1 MAYALYR
8 SAAASPN
15 FSGTMDFM
23 DNVDFRNVK
32 STAATNAM
40 QQALMADFAMKSSMA
55 KQALNELGATTRD
68 QMLLDYYA
76 ERDDKNREANKKTN
90 KTAALLSLLA
100 GGGGMRLPDF
110 GSKGRDPRDEMIDQ
124 QNFQIANKSRQDSQS
139 LLVPDVMYKEA
150 QKSLNAGRGSSSS
163 GQVTLPGSQVQVQQP
178 AKLESATVAPSPANA
193 AALSTYFQ
201 DMYKKFLGGTK

>member
-32 STAATNAM
+32 STAATTGL
-40 QQALMADFAMKSSMA
+40 QQALMADFAMKSSIA

-100 GGGGMRLPDF
+100 GGGMRLPDF

-150 QKSLNAGRGSSSS
+150 QKTLNAGRGPSSS

-178 AKLESATVAPSPANA
+178 AATASR
-193 AALSTYFQ
+193 
-201 DMYKKFLGGTK
+201 KGCR